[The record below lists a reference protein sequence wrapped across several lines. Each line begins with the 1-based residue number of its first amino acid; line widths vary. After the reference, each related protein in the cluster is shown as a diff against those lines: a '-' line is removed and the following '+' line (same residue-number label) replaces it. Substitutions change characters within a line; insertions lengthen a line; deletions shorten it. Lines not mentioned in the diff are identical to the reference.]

1 MRKYLAL
8 GKGSFMMGLVYRF
21 GFIATIVGNILYMV
35 IAYYLWTSVYEGQEV
50 INGLSFD
57 QTFLYVALASTVF
70 ILFNT
75 YVDWI
80 MSHEIREGIITNY
93 LVKPIDHQLAMLC
106 FGGGRTVLNVL
117 VVTLPTAL
125 LLTFVFGVAI
135 PVGVGL
141 LLFPVS
147 LLLAFLISF
156 CFDYAIGLSGFYT
169 ESIWGLVTV
178 KETLILAL
186 SGALIPIQFF
196 PEGLQNALLLLPF
209 SAIYHTPLM
218 MITQPSQDLGLLL
231 ERLGLQFFWVGVF
244 FVLTRLFYNRA
255 IRVLRIAGG

>member
-1 MRKYLAL
+1 VRKYLAL
-8 GKGSFMMGLVYRF
+8 GKGSFMVGMVYRF

-75 YVDWI
+75 YVDWL
-80 MSHEIREGIITNY
+80 MSFEIREGRITNY
-93 LVKPIDHQLAMLC
+93 LVKPIDHQLAVLAY
-106 FGGGRTVLNVL
+106 GGGRTILNIL
-117 VVTLPTAL
+117 IVTVPTAL
-125 LLTFVFGVAI
+125 LLTFAFGVAI

-147 LLLAFLISF
+147 LFLAFLISF
-156 CFDYAIGLSGFYT
+156 CFDYAVGLTGFYT

-196 PEGLQNALLLLPF
+196 PEGLQNLLRWLPF

-218 MITQPSQDLGLLL
+218 MITQPDQGLSPLL
-231 ERLGLQFFWVGVF
+231 ERLAFQFFWVGTLLVF
-244 FVLTRLFYNRA
+244 TRLFYNRA
-255 IRVLRIAGG
+255 IKVLRVAGG

>member
-1 MRKYLAL
+1 VRKYLAL
-8 GKGSFMMGLVYRF
+8 SKGSFMMGMVYRF

-35 IAYYLWTSVYEGQEV
+35 IAYYLWTSVYDGQEV

-75 YVDWI
+75 YVDWL
-80 MSHEIREGIITNY
+80 MSFEIREGRITNY
-93 LVKPIDHQLAMLC
+93 LVKPIDHQLAILAY
-106 FGGGRTVLNVL
+106 GGGRTILNIL
-117 VVTLPTAL
+117 IVTVPTAL
-125 LLTFVFGVAI
+125 LLTFAFGVAI

-147 LLLAFLISF
+147 LFLAFLISF
-156 CFDYAIGLSGFYT
+156 CFDYAVGLTGFYT

-196 PEGLQNALLLLPF
+196 PEGLQNLLRWLPF

-218 MITQPSQDLGLLL
+218 MITQPDQGIGPLL
-231 ERLGLQFFWVGVF
+231 ERLAFQFFWVGTLFVF
-244 FVLTRLFYNRA
+244 TRLFYNRA
-255 IRVLRIAGG
+255 IKVLRIAGG

>member
-8 GKGSFMMGLVYRF
+8 SKGSFMMGMVYRF

-35 IAYYLWTSVYEGQEV
+35 IAYYLWTSVYDGQEV

-75 YVDWI
+75 YVDWL
-80 MSHEIREGIITNY
+80 MSFEIREGRITNY
-93 LVKPIDHQLAMLC
+93 LVKPIDHQLAILAY
-106 FGGGRTVLNVL
+106 GGGRTILNIL
-117 VVTLPTAL
+117 IVTVPTAL
-125 LLTFVFGVAI
+125 LLTFAFGVAI

-147 LLLAFLISF
+147 LFLAFLISF
-156 CFDYAIGLSGFYT
+156 CFDYAVGLTGFYT

-196 PEGLQNALLLLPF
+196 PEGLQNLLRWLPF

-218 MITQPSQDLGLLL
+218 MITQPDQGIGPLL
-231 ERLGLQFFWVGVF
+231 ERLAFQFFWVGTLFVF
-244 FVLTRLFYNRA
+244 TRLFYNRA
-255 IRVLRIAGG
+255 IKVLRIAGG

>member
-1 MRKYLAL
+1 VRKYLAL
-8 GKGSFMMGLVYRF
+8 GKGSFMVSLVYRF

-35 IAYYLWTSVYEGQEV
+35 IAYYLWTSVYEGQDV

-75 YVDWI
+75 YVDWN
-80 MSHEIREGIITNY
+80 MSIEIRQGTVTNY
-93 LVKPIDHQLAMLC
+93 LVKPIDHQLAMLSY
-106 FGGGRTVLNVL
+106 GGGRTILNVL
-117 VVTLPTAL
+117 IVTLPTAL

-147 LLLAFLISF
+147 LCLAFLISF
-156 CFDYAIGLSGFYT
+156 CFDYGVGLSGFYT

-196 PEGLQNALLLLPF
+196 PQGLQTTLLWLPF

-218 MITQPSQDLGLLL
+218 MITQPNRDLGVML
-231 ERLGLQFFWVGVF
+231 EGLGIQIFWVGAF
-244 FVLTRLFYNRA
+244 FIITRLFYNRA
-255 IRVLRIAGG
+255 IKVLRIAGG

>member
-8 GKGSFMMGLVYRF
+8 SKGSFMMGMVYRF

-35 IAYYLWTSVYEGQEV
+35 IAYYLWTSVYDGQEV

-75 YVDWI
+75 YVDWL
-80 MSHEIREGIITNY
+80 MSFEIREGRITNY
-93 LVKPIDHQLAMLC
+93 LVKPIDHQLAVLAY
-106 FGGGRTVLNVL
+106 GGGRTILNIL
-117 VVTLPTAL
+117 IVTVPTAL
-125 LLTFVFGVAI
+125 LLTFAFGVAI

-147 LLLAFLISF
+147 LFLAFLISF
-156 CFDYAIGLSGFYT
+156 CFDYAVGLTGFYT

-196 PEGLQNALLLLPF
+196 PEGLQNLLRWLPF

-218 MITQPSQDLGLLL
+218 MITQPDQGIGPLL
-231 ERLGLQFFWVGVF
+231 ERLAFQFFWVGTLFVF
-244 FVLTRLFYNRA
+244 TRIFYNRA
-255 IRVLRIAGG
+255 IKVLRIAGG

>member
-1 MRKYLAL
+1 VRKYLAL
-8 GKGSFMMGLVYRF
+8 SKGWFMTGMVYRF

-35 IAYYLWTSVYEGQEV
+35 IAYYLWTSVYDGQEV

-75 YVDWI
+75 YVDWL
-80 MSHEIREGIITNY
+80 MSFEIREGRITNY
-93 LVKPIDHQLAMLC
+93 LVKPIDHQLAVLAY
-106 FGGGRTVLNVL
+106 GGGRTILNIL
-117 VVTLPTAL
+117 IVTVPTAL
-125 LLTFVFGVAI
+125 LLTFAFGVAI

-147 LLLAFLISF
+147 LFLAFLISF
-156 CFDYAIGLSGFYT
+156 CFDYAVGLTGFYT

-196 PEGLQNALLLLPF
+196 PEGLQNLLRWLPF

-218 MITQPSQDLGLLL
+218 MITQPDQGLGLLL
-231 ERLGLQFFWVGVF
+231 ERLAFQFFWVGTLFVF
-244 FVLTRLFYNRA
+244 TRLFYNRA
-255 IRVLRIAGG
+255 IKVLRIAGG

>member
-8 GKGSFMMGLVYRF
+8 SKGSFMTGMVYRF

-35 IAYYLWTSVYEGQEV
+35 IAYYLWTSVYDGQEV

-75 YVDWI
+75 YVDWL
-80 MSHEIREGIITNY
+80 MSFEIREGRITNY
-93 LVKPIDHQLAMLC
+93 LVKPIDHQLAILAS
-106 FGGGRTVLNVL
+106 GGGRTILNIL
-117 VVTLPTAL
+117 IVTVPTAL

-135 PVGVGL
+135 PVGAGL

-147 LLLAFLISF
+147 LFLAFLISF
-156 CFDYAIGLSGFYT
+156 CFDYAVGLTGFYT

-196 PEGLQNALLLLPF
+196 PEGLQNLLRWLPF

-218 MITQPSQDLGLLL
+218 MITQPDQGLGLLL
-231 ERLGLQFFWVGVF
+231 ERLAFQFLWVGTLFVF
-244 FVLTRLFYNRA
+244 TRLFYNRA
-255 IRVLRIAGG
+255 IRVLRVAGG